1 MVRQISFAILVLAW
15 VGLYPAAYA
24 DFRIVPG
31 MTVRTN
37 SPACL
42 AKYQEVYNLAGVYFN
57 GVPAISTLKRVDLLA
72 GGLAFDNATAAPVI
86 GRQRTQLYSVSSSY
100 GSVPTGNVDGYME
113 LHNGYDGRFEV
124 GTWSNVRVKLSDGGV
139 LRLNASHDSC
149 GLNEKSSTSYIEY
162 NDSVNMGD
170 LGQASLYFSV
180 YFGSSSGGSSVCG
193 STARKIS
200 DILGDSKAINLGNGE
215 PKLIESWSTNE
226 IPYSEIDSSAKRIA
240 KALTLAQSGKT
251 LYYGFSSVGAGS
263 VGCYAN
269 FYDPALI
276 ELPSDSDEEKRRKRN
291 LNILNQ
297 FVRHRQCWLEINS
310 FIDRI
315 LSSGVLKSTT
325 FATACSKAK

>member
-31 MTVRTN
+31 MTMRTN

-42 AKYQEVYNLAGVYFN
+42 AKYQEVYNLAGAYFN
-57 GVPAISTLKRVDLLA
+57 GVPAISTLKRVDVLS
-72 GGLAFDNATAAPVI
+72 GGLAFDNATATPVI
-86 GRQRTQLYSVSSSY
+86 GKQRTQLYSVSSSY

-113 LHNGYDGRFEV
+113 LQNGYDSRFEV
-124 GTWSNVRVKLSDGGV
+124 GTWSNVRIKLSDGGV

-149 GLNEKSSTSYIEY
+149 GLNEKSSNSYIDY
-162 NDSVNMGD
+162 NSSVNMGD
-170 LGQASLYFSV
+170 LGQANLYFSV

-200 DILGDSKAINLGNGE
+200 DIIGDSKAINLGNGE
-215 PKLIESWSTNE
+215 PRLMASGTE
-226 IPYSEIDSSAKRIA
+226 IPYSEIDTSAKRSA
-240 KALTLAQSGKT
+240 KALTLAQSGII
-251 LYYGFSSVGAGS
+251 LWSGFYTVVAGS

-269 FYDPALI
+269 FYDPALN

-291 LNILNQ
+291 LNVLGQ